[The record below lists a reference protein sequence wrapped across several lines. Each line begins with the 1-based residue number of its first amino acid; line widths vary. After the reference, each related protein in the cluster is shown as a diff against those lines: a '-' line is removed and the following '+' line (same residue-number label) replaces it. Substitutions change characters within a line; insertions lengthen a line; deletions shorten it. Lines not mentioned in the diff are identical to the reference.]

1 MDLDWTVLIEGGV
14 PRLILAGLATTV
26 QLTVYAT
33 ILALVLGTILA
44 LLRNSR
50 FRAIK
55 TVSTWIVDFVRSTPP
70 LVQLLFWYFGASY
83 IFPQATYYWLVQN
96 DLKFSIAIIG
106 LGLYQSAFIAEVIRS
121 GLQSVPRGQMEA
133 ALTVGLS
140 KMQAMGYVIFHQ
152 VLRITL
158 LPLINELLSLMKNT
172 SLAVAIGVAELTYV
186 ASELQDR
193 TFRVVEAFT
202 AITVIYL
209 ILSLSITF
217 GSKFIGRRLKVGST
231 KRLQGI

>member
-1 MDLDWTVLIEGGV
+1 VDLDWTVLIEGGV

-96 DLKFSIAIIG
+96 DLKFSI
-106 LGLYQSAFIAEVIRS
+106 
-121 GLQSVPRGQMEA
+121 
-133 ALTVGLS
+133 
-140 KMQAMGYVIFHQ
+140 
-152 VLRITL
+152 
-158 LPLINELLSLMKNT
+158 
-172 SLAVAIGVAELTYV
+172 
-186 ASELQDR
+186 
-193 TFRVVEAFT
+193 RVVEAFT